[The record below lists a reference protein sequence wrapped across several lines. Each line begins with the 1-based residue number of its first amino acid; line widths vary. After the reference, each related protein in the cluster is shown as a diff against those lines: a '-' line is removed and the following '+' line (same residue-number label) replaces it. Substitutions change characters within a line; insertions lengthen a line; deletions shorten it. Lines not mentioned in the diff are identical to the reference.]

1 MTGYHGSLT
10 LELLLS
16 GERIIMRSQGVGYRS
31 IFHEGTDD
39 LFSRDL
45 TEFPKSLKLA
55 ESTPSEHAGLVALTE
70 SE

>member
-1 MTGYHGSLT
+1 
-10 LELLLS
+10 
-16 GERIIMRSQGVGYRS
+16 MRGQ
-31 IFHEGTDD
+31 DD